1 MYLKFAIVALVTIYS
16 SSFTAADE
24 TDCGTATTHD
34 IRMLNKSETDPK
46 MKMVFEPSFVE
57 GAPGDCIRFIPTSK
71 GHNAETIKGMFPK
84 GFKKFKGKINKEFTV
99 KLETDGLYG
108 IKCTPH
114 YQMGMVAL
122 IQIGQAS
129 EEQLKKAG
137 KVKHRGK
144 AKDRF
149 KLLFE
154 RMN

>member
-1 MYLKFAIVALVTIYS
+1 
-16 SSFTAADE
+16 
-24 TDCGTATTHD
+24 
-34 IRMLNKSETDPK
+34 
-46 MKMVFEPSFVE
+46 
-57 GAPGDCIRFIPTSK
+57 
-71 GHNAETIKGMFPK
+71 MFPK
-84 GFKKFKGKINKEFTV
+84 GFEKFKGKINKEFTV
-99 KLETDGLYG
+99 KLETEGLYG